1 MATLIHKT
9 GSIFNYPF
17 EVYNDD
23 GTPLEL
29 PATDFAC
36 WVNDFNGVL
45 IANLVIADTDVAHI
59 KALTYSNTSDWPE
72 GLAKLDIRY
81 PNDGEVT
88 ETFSFQIQRSETP
101 RL

>member
-1 MATLIHKT
+1 MMIHKT
-9 GSIFNYPF
+9 GSVFSYPF
-17 EVYNDD
+17 EVYHDD
-23 GTPLEL
+23 GTTYAL
-29 PATDFAC
+29 PAASFAC
-36 WVNDFNGVL
+36 RVNDFKGEL
-45 IANLVIADTDVAHI
+45 IADLIIQDTTTGHI
-59 KALTYSNTSDWPE
+59 KLLTYPDTSDWPE

>member
-9 GSIFNYPF
+9 GSVFNYPF

-29 PATDFAC
+29 PASYFAC
-36 WVNDFNGVL
+36 RVNNFKGEL
-45 IANLVIADTDVAHI
+45 IADLIIEDTATDHI
-59 KALTYSNTSDWPE
+59 KLLTFPDTSDWPE

-81 PNDGEVT
+81 PNDGVVT
-88 ETFSFQIQRSETP
+88 ETFSLQIQRSETP